1 MDRKFQITSA
11 KSGAAFAVRVVTR
24 SDTAEITGTNEDG
37 ALRVR
42 LTADSAEEAEA
53 NNELIALF
61 ASVLGVSAKQIEIV
75 AGHTSRDKMLCVLE
89 LSAAELEAK
98 LGITGLS

>member
-24 SDTAEITGTNEDG
+24 AEVAEITGTNEEG

-42 LTADSAEEAEA
+42 LTAESAEDDAA
-53 NNELIALF
+53 NTELVKLF
-61 ASVLGVSAKQIEIV
+61 ASVLGVTAKQVEIV
-75 AGHTSRDKMLCVLE
+75 AGHGSRDKMLCVLDV
-89 LSAAELEAK
+89 SAEELESK
-98 LGITGLS
+98 LGIRS

>member
-24 SDTAEITGTNEDG
+24 SDTAEITGSNDDG

-42 LTADSAEEAEA
+42 LTADSADAPEA
-53 NNELIALF
+53 NTELVELF
-61 ASVLGVSAKQIEIV
+61 ASVLGVTPKQIEIV
-75 AGHTSRDKMLCVLE
+75 AGHNQPDKVLCVLE
-89 LSAAELEAK
+89 LNASELEAK
-98 LGITGLS
+98 LGIRGAS